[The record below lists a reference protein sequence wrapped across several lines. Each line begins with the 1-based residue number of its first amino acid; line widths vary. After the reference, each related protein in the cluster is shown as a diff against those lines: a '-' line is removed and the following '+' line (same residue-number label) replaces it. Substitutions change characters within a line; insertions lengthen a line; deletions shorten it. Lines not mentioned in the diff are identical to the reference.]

1 MFFVYLQPNPIAT
14 NVPSPMKEDHN
25 QYVTALKE
33 GSREAFTML
42 YNLYAD
48 RLYSFALVQTKNK
61 QMAEDV
67 VQDTFLKLWNNR
79 SNLNCY
85 GNVQALVFT
94 MARNLIIDAFRRQT
108 ANVDIESYLQQ
119 HEAISNATSPED
131 SLYFN
136 ETKVHIQQAKALLS
150 SKECKIYE
158 MSREQNM
165 PIKEIAET
173 LNLSPQTVKN
183 YLTSTLKMFR
193 SQLRR
198 KQLLWLLSLFPIF

>member
-1 MFFVYLQPNPIAT
+1 MREN
-14 NVPSPMKEDHN
+14 EER
-25 QYVTALKE
+25 YVAALKE

-48 RLYSFALVQTKNK
+48 RLYSFALVQTKSK

-79 SNLNCY
+79 TNLNCY

-94 MARNLIIDAFRRQT
+94 MARNLIIDAFRRQV
-108 ANVDIESYLQQ
+108 ANIDIEAYFNL
-119 HEAISNATSPED
+119 HEALPSTTSPEE

-136 ETKVHIQQAKALLS
+136 ETKEHLEQAKAKLS
-150 SKECKIYE
+150 NKECKIYE
-158 MSREQNM
+158 MSREQDM
-165 PIKEIAET
+165 PIKKIAQT

-183 YLTSTLKMFR
+183 YLTSTLKVFR

-198 KQLLWLLSLFPIF
+198 EQLLWLLSLLPMV

>member
-1 MFFVYLQPNPIAT
+1 MRENEERDVA
-14 NVPSPMKEDHN
+14 
-25 QYVTALKE
+25 ALKE

-48 RLYSFALVQTKNK
+48 RLYSFALVQTKSK

-79 SNLNCY
+79 TNLNCY

-94 MARNLIIDAFRRQT
+94 MARNLIIDAFRRQV
-108 ANVDIESYLQQ
+108 ANIDIEAYLKL
-119 HEAISNATSPED
+119 HEALPSTASPEE
-131 SLYFN
+131 SLYLK
-136 ETKVHIQQAKALLS
+136 ETKEHLKQAKAKLS
-150 SKECKIYE
+150 NKECKIYE
-158 MSREQNM
+158 MSREQDM
-165 PIKEIAET
+165 PIKKIAQT

-183 YLTSTLKMFR
+183 YLTSTLKVFR

-198 KQLLWLLSLFPIF
+198 EQLLWLLSLLPMV

>member
-1 MFFVYLQPNPIAT
+1 MREN
-14 NVPSPMKEDHN
+14 EER
-25 QYVTALKE
+25 YVAALKE

-48 RLYSFALVQTKNK
+48 RLYSFALVQTKSK

-79 SNLNCY
+79 TNLNCY

-94 MARNLIIDAFRRQT
+94 MARNLIINAFRRQV
-108 ANVDIESYLQQ
+108 ANIDIEAYFNL
-119 HEAISNATSPED
+119 HEALPSTASPEE

-136 ETKVHIQQAKALLS
+136 ETKEHLEQAKAKLS
-150 SKECKIYE
+150 NKECKIYE
-158 MSREQNM
+158 MSREQDM
-165 PIKEIAET
+165 PIKKIAQT

-183 YLTSTLKMFR
+183 YLTSTLKVFR

-198 KQLLWLLSLFPIF
+198 EHLLWLLSLLPMF

>member
-1 MFFVYLQPNPIAT
+1 MREN
-14 NVPSPMKEDHN
+14 EER
-25 QYVTALKE
+25 YVAALKE

-48 RLYSFALVQTKNK
+48 RLYSFALVQTKSK

-79 SNLNCY
+79 TNLNCY

-94 MARNLIIDAFRRQT
+94 MARNLIIDAFRRQV
-108 ANVDIESYLQQ
+108 ANIDIEAYLKL
-119 HEAISNATSPED
+119 HEALPSTASPEE
-131 SLYFN
+131 SLYLK
-136 ETKVHIQQAKALLS
+136 ETKEHLKQAKAKLS
-150 SKECKIYE
+150 NKECKIYE
-158 MSREQNM
+158 MSREQDM
-165 PIKEIAET
+165 PIKKIAQT

-183 YLTSTLKMFR
+183 YLTSTLKVFR

-198 KQLLWLLSLFPIF
+198 EQLLWLLSLLPMV

>member
-1 MFFVYLQPNPIAT
+1 MREN
-14 NVPSPMKEDHN
+14 EER
-25 QYVTALKE
+25 YVAALKE

-48 RLYSFALVQTKNK
+48 RLYSFALVQTKSK

-79 SNLNCY
+79 TNLNCY

-94 MARNLIIDAFRRQT
+94 MARNLIIDAFRRQV
-108 ANVDIESYLQQ
+108 ANIDIEAYFKL
-119 HEAISNATSPED
+119 HEALPSTASPEE

-136 ETKVHIQQAKALLS
+136 ETKEHLEQAKAKLS
-150 SKECKIYE
+150 NKECKIYE
-158 MSREQNM
+158 MSREQDM
-165 PIKEIAET
+165 PIKKIAQT

-183 YLTSTLKMFR
+183 YLSSTLKVFR

-198 KQLLWLLSLFPIF
+198 EQLLWLLSLLPMV

>member
-1 MFFVYLQPNPIAT
+1 MREN
-14 NVPSPMKEDHN
+14 EER
-25 QYVTALKE
+25 YVAALKE

-48 RLYSFALVQTKNK
+48 RLYSFALVQTKSK

-79 SNLNCY
+79 TNLNCY

-94 MARNLIIDAFRRQT
+94 MARNLIIDAFRRQV
-108 ANVDIESYLQQ
+108 ANIDIEAYFNL
-119 HEAISNATSPED
+119 HEALPSTASPEEN
-131 SLYFN
+131 LYFN
-136 ETKVHIQQAKALLS
+136 ETKENLEQAKAKLS
-150 SKECKIYE
+150 NKECKIYE
-158 MSREQNM
+158 MSREQDM
-165 PIKEIAET
+165 PIKKIAQT

-183 YLTSTLKMFR
+183 YLTSTLKVFR

-198 KQLLWLLSLFPIF
+198 EQLLWLLSLLPMV